1 MRREHL
7 LVIAQSVAVIAILAL
22 APMPDLA
29 ADLGSHG
36 LLALAFAVC
45 VAVLTA
51 FSVWLPRG
59 DSVDSTAP
67 MAFAAAT
74 FVTPPLI
81 SVALAIAWVVG
92 IAASRRPFGAWWFL
106 EQASRRALLMAGTY
120 VLLAPVVAHG
130 ADGGVG
136 NLTLGSLD
144 YLALGIGAVV
154 FIALDILLEQAH
166 TSLRL
171 SIPYLSL
178 VAGNIQLRG
187 WMVVA
192 EMSVAAL
199 TVLIYLTMGPYGL
212 VIATGMLLVMR
223 QSFALLLEM
232 RASYTA
238 TVEVLARSLEAYDP
252 RRRGHAE
259 RVARMA
265 ADAARRMGFQSK
277 RLEDVTYAALFHDVG
292 RLGVDEG
299 AGEGERTSSE
309 VLADVNLLSGA
320 LPILRILDSTGETS
334 DSLAEQDLIG
344 AYLVARL
351 SDFDS
356 VAAIGTE
363 HELGLGDAIG
373 VRLYADTRR
382 TADRVLR
389 QVERVAP
396 EPPENDTPLA
406 DVVR

>member
-22 APMPDLA
+22 APVPDLA

-81 SVALAIAWVVG
+81 SVALATAWVVG

-171 SIPYLSL
+171 SISYLSL

-292 RLGVDEG
+292 RLGADD
-299 AGEGERTSSE
+299 ATGEGERTSSE
-309 VLADVNLLSGA
+309 VLAEVNLLGGA
-320 LPILRILDSTGETS
+320 LPILRILDSPVEAEAS
-334 DSLAEQDLIG
+334 PVEQDLIG
-344 AYLVARL
+344 AYLIARL
-351 SDFDS
+351 SEFDS
-356 VAAIGTE
+356 AANASSDQGPE
-363 HELGLGDAIG
+363 LGDALG
-373 VRLYADTRR
+373 ARLYAGTRR
-382 TADRVLR
+382 TVDRVLR
-389 QVERVAP
+389 QIESAVP
-396 EPPENDTPLA
+396 EPNGPSAALA
-406 DVVR
+406 DVVE